1 MYGALVNI
9 IFASGVGR
17 AAPNVTT
24 FLDSNYFV
32 TSF

>member
-17 AAPNVTT
+17 MAPDVTT
-24 FLDSNYFV
+24 FLDSNYFL